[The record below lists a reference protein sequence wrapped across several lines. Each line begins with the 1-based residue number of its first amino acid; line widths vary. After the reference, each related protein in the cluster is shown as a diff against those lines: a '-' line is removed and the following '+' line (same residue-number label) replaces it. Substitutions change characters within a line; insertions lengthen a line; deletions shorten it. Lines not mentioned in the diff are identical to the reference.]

1 MSGSGR
7 RLGRRAGAGLALAFL
22 LAGCGGGADREV
34 TTLRFWAMGR
44 EGEVVREMLG
54 EFEQRHPGIRVIVQQ
69 IPWSAA
75 HEKLLT
81 AYVGGS
87 TPDVAQLGN
96 TWIAEFSEIG
106 AIRPLRAPID
116 ASTVIHP
123 EDYFPGIWDT
133 NRIGPEIWGVPW
145 YVDTRLVFYRRDLLE
160 RAGWSRFP
168 TSWDEWRACMH
179 DLGAVLEPGA
189 HAVFLPLN
197 EWNQPVLLGLQA
209 GSSLLNEDGTRG
221 AFQGAEFRRGL
232 DYYVGL
238 FRDGYAPVVG
248 YADAGNVYQEFAL
261 GRYAMYVTGPW
272 NLGEFARR
280 LPPELSEAWGTAPV
294 PGPDGADS
302 GVSLAGGSSL
312 VVFSGSRHP
321 EEAWRLVE
329 FLSEPRQQLRF
340 YELTGD
346 LPARVEC
353 WEDEE
358 LRADQHLRAF
368 AEQLRRVRST
378 PKVPQ
383 WEPIAMRVQDR
394 VEAIVRG
401 AKTTDEAL
409 RALDADVDALL
420 EKRRW
425 MLARA
430 GSTSREE
437 SP

>member
-1 MSGSGR
+1 V
-7 RLGRRAGAGLALAFL
+7 LGL
-22 LAGCGGGADREV
+22 LLTAVGCGPSAGRG
-34 TTLRFWAMGR
+34 TITLRFWAMGR

-54 EFEQRHPGIRVIVQQ
+54 EFERRHPGVRVDVQQ

-96 TWIAEFSEIG
+96 TWISEFSQIG
-106 AIRPLRAPID
+106 AIRPLGARID
-116 ASTVIHP
+116 TSTTIDP
-123 EDYFPGIWDT
+123 DGYFPGIWDT
-133 NRIGPEIWGVPW
+133 NRIDEEIWGVPW
-145 YVDTRLVFYRRDLLE
+145 YVDTRLVFYRRDFLE
-160 RAGWSRFP
+160 RAGWERFP
-168 TSWDEWRACMH
+168 ESWDEWRACMH

-189 HAVFLPLN
+189 HAIFLPLN

-209 GSSLLNEDGTRG
+209 GSSLLRDGGRRGDFRG
-221 AFQGAEFRRGL
+221 AKFRRGL

-280 LPPELSEAWGTAPV
+280 LPPELADAWGTAPV
-294 PGPDGADS
+294 PGPTGADS
-302 GVSLAGGSSL
+302 GISLAGGSSL
-312 VVFSGSRHP
+312 VVLSGSRHP
-321 EEAWRLVE
+321 EEAWQLVE
-329 FLSEPRQQLRF
+329 FLSEPAQQLRF
-340 YELTGD
+340 YDLTGD

-353 WEDEE
+353 WEHPE
-358 LRADQHLRAF
+358 LRADTRLQAF
-368 AEQLRRVRST
+368 AEQLRRVRPT
-378 PKVPQ
+378 PKVPE

-401 AKTTDEAL
+401 AKSVDEAL

-430 GSTSREE
+430 APAASETA
-437 SP
+437 P